1 MLWHRIIIKSI
12 PTVQITALLLQIC
25 VQVVLYSI
33 HQMDS
38 VVNSSYIL
46 VYVHTLVGAESDVAE
61 FCLKQLFTV
70 TDNRSVNF
78 HQLYMCSVFAYY
90 YCYCFQ
96 TVGKCSPDGVLKFN
110 IKK

>member
-1 MLWHRIIIKSI
+1 
-12 PTVQITALLLQIC
+12 
-25 VQVVLYSI
+25 
-33 HQMDS
+33 MDS

-78 HQLYMCSVFAYY
+78 HQLYTCVQFLRIIIVTVFKLWAN
-90 YCYCFQ
+90 
-96 TVGKCSPDGVLKFN
+96 VVLTEF
-110 IKK
+110 